1 MPTKVMLPPVPVIRE
16 AADGKDHAFGSG
28 ATVGEVLAD
37 IVKQYP
43 ALEAKLFDQGRLRQ
57 HIIIT
62 VNDED
67 TRYLDEMDTAVNGS
81 ETIIAIVPAV
91 AGGSGA

>member
-1 MPTKVMLPPVPVIRE
+1 MLPTVTVFRE
-16 AADGKDHAFGSG
+16 AADGKDHVFGSG
-28 ATVGEVLAD
+28 STVGEVLAD

-43 ALEAKLFDQGRLRQ
+43 ALETKLFDQGRLRQ

-62 VNDED
+62 VNEED
-67 TRYLDEMDTAVNGS
+67 TRYLDDMDTAVSES
-81 ETIIAIVPAV
+81 ETIIAIIPAV